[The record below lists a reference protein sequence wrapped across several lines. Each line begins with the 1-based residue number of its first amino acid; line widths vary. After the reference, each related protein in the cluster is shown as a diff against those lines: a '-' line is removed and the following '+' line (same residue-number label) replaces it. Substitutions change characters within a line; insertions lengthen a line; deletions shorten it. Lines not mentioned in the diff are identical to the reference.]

1 MRKNKCR
8 FAELAVNTRCDAFL
22 DDNGEW
28 PFEFH
33 GHEEDLPAVI
43 PHYRV
48 NGRQEIDIYAQGV
61 YHYVGECVACL
72 KLVCDD
78 FTRQKMDYFLFWND
92 LTHDEWVI
100 WTPTVMHIKHDIY
113 PGFIPVGLPQTS
125 QPSANKTDS

>member
-125 QPSANKTDS
+125 QSSAKPADS